1 MGKKTDNKGFVD
13 WFRDSAPYINAFR
26 KRTFV
31 IMLGGEAVDADSFY
45 PLVHDLALLNS
56 LGIQLVLVHG
66 IRPQVEKRLQQRGA
80 SIHYENGLRI
90 TDDAALECVKEA
102 AGTVRLEIEAL
113 LSMGVAN
120 SPTAGARIRV
130 TSGNV
135 VTAQPL
141 GIRDGV
147 DYMHT
152 GEVRRIDVA
161 AIEKSLKDNAIVLL
175 SPVGYSPTG
184 EVFNLHAED
193 VATAAAIQI
202 AADKLIILSE
212 DKGLAGRRSSPVR
225 ELSIAATEKL
235 LGSKRKLNDDTRRH
249 LNSAVRACRHGVKR
263 AHIID
268 RHIDGALLTELF
280 TRDGIG
286 TLVTDDMYDNLRTAN
301 IDDIVGILELI
312 APLEQEGSLVKRSRE
327 MLEMEIDR
335 FTVMERDGTVIGC
348 AALYPYIEEKVA
360 ELACVAIHPDY
371 QKEGKGKTLIQHIVS
386 EAKQLGLKKLFLLTA
401 QTSHWFREQGFKQAD
416 LKALPV
422 KRRMLYNYQRNS
434 KVIVREL

>member
-1 MGKKTDNKGFVD
+1 MGKKNNNKGFVD

-31 IMLGGEAVDADSFY
+31 IMFGGEAVADDSFHS
-45 PLVHDLALLNS
+45 LVHDLALLNS

-66 IRPQVEKRLQQRGA
+66 IRPQVEKRLKQRGVTMR
-80 SIHYENGLRI
+80 YENGLRI
-90 TDDAALECVKEA
+90 TDDPALECVKEA
-102 AGTVRLEIEAL
+102 SGTVRLEIEAL
-113 LSMGVAN
+113 LSMGLAN
-120 SPTAGARIRV
+120 SPMAGARIRV
-130 TSGNV
+130 ASGNV

-141 GIRDGV
+141 GIRDGI

-152 GEVRRIDVA
+152 GEVRRVDVA
-161 AIEKSLKDNAIVLL
+161 AIEKNLKDNAIVLL

-212 DKGLAGRRSSPVR
+212 DKGLSGGRARPVR
-225 ELSIAATEKL
+225 ELSINATEEL
-235 LGSKRKLNDDTRRH
+235 LASKRKLSDDTRRH
-249 LNSAVRACRHGVKR
+249 LYSAVRACRHGVKR

-268 RHIDGALLTELF
+268 RHTDGALLTELF

-286 TLVTDDMYDNLRTAN
+286 TLVTDDMYDNLRTAT

-312 APLEQEGSLVKRSRE
+312 APLEQDGTLVKRSRE

-335 FTVMERDGTVIGC
+335 FTVMERDGTIIGC

-371 QKEGKGKTLIQHIVS
+371 QKEGMGKKLIQHVVS
-386 EAKQLGLKKLFLLTA
+386 EAKQLGLKKIFLLTT
-401 QTSHWFREQGFKQAD
+401 QTSHWFREQGFKQGD
-416 LKALPV
+416 LNALPV

>member
-1 MGKKTDNKGFVD
+1 MGKKSDNKGFVD

-31 IMLGGEAVDADSFY
+31 IMFGGEAVDAGSFNS
-45 PLVHDLALLNS
+45 LVHDLALLNS

-66 IRPQVEKRLQQRGA
+66 IRPQVEKRLKHRGA
-80 SIHYENGLRI
+80 SIQYENGLRI
-90 TDDAALECVKEA
+90 TDDPALECVKEA

-120 SPTAGARIRV
+120 SPMAGARIRV
-130 TSGNV
+130 ASGNV

-141 GIRDGV
+141 GIRDSV

-161 AIEKSLKDNAIVLL
+161 AIEKNLKDNAIVLL

-212 DKGLAGRRSSPVR
+212 DKGLSGGRTSPVH
-225 ELSIAATEKL
+225 ELSIAAAEKL

-249 LNSAVRACRHGVKR
+249 LDSAVRACRHGVKR

-312 APLEQEGSLVKRSRE
+312 APMEKEGTLVKRSRE

-386 EAKQLGLKKLFLLTA
+386 EAKKLGLKKLFLLTA